1 MRYKYREEWFVYTTE
16 FGPPLAAVGAAQVL
30 PIRFA
35 TEADF
40 KAYRIL
46 IAVLQADVAVLNFG
60 GTIQIRD
67 EQVGRDLFSNPMPI
81 TSLQGTGERP
91 HDLAPPRV
99 FNKGTTLLITLTSN
113 VVTSTKIAVSLEGA
127 FLYPVAGVPGV

>member
-1 MRYKYREEWFVYTTE
+1 MRYREEWFIYTTE
-16 FGPPLAAVGAAQVL
+16 FGPPMAAVGAAQVL

-46 IAVLQADVAVLNFG
+46 IGVRQADVMVLNFA
-60 GTIQIRD
+60 GTIQMRD

-81 TSLQGTGERP
+81 ASLQGTGERP

-99 FNKGTTLLITLTSN
+99 FNKGTTVLVTLTSN
-113 VVTSTKIAVSLEGA
+113 VVTSTKICVSFEGA
-127 FLYPVAGVPGV
+127 FLYPVASA